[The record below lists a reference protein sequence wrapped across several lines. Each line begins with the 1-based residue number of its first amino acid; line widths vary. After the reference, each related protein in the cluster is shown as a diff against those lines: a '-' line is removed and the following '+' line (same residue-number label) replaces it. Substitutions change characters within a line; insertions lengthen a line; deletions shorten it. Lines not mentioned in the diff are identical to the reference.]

1 MPALEESCSGAAGA
15 GDDGS
20 DKQRRCSCLPFSFW
34 GAPSGGVSNSPV
46 KRRRRRR
53 RLRLSWLA
61 WPWSFFS
68 RKGGGEN
75 KGAGGGEGLKK
86 GKKTK
91 KRTGR
96 RLLVLLTA
104 SLQPKKALESVVSG
118 DGALL
123 PAKVHTFQIL
133 TWTEADRSPW
143 AHARP

>member
-1 MPALEESCSGAAGA
+1 M
-15 GDDGS
+15 
-20 DKQRRCSCLPFSFW
+20 
-34 GAPSGGVSNSPV
+34 
-46 KRRRRRR
+46 
-53 RLRLSWLA
+53 RLSWLA

-123 PAKVHTFQIL
+123 PAKVRFKFKPGGRPI
-133 TWTEADRSPW
+133 DRSPW
-143 AHARP
+143 PRPMISSSQLIGAS